1 MLVSPLSSVSL
12 SNLPGSPIS
21 EFSVNTSICMDLERR
36 ERGSHRRIRYLDPD
50 RMDQY
55 PGHIES
61 WRANISHHH
70 SSPLPQREWSHSSS
84 SVQPY
89 HRLPSETMHRS
100 ISARPTYVP
109 GTSVDDQTS
118 RRSPHYR
125 RRRGRGGSRDS
136 LWWIDQDT
144 EHDHGAINDGLHHL
158 QTSPYNNRLS
168 IYSAPEQLE
177 HYDRRPMTTE
187 SSTGYAVLSSPDTPM
202 SFPRSPT
209 YPPARGRRYYNNGR
223 SIDDTSFVDASEFHL
238 FVQATAGLQEEDT
251 FVYPRSD
258 PNLSSSQ
265 ERQRIPPQ
273 RPSHDEIST
282 DLNSPVD
289 EASMTICALRHLAQM
304 PDGSPDLF
312 QSLTVPSQPSQP
324 PTLVAPISPE
334 ELEDFDDEL
343 PDYEESQA
351 QAWSH
356 RRVEAA
362 RRAQELQRRW
372 QQTGARRGPRCY
384 SDLQ

>member
-1 MLVSPLSSVSL
+1 
-12 SNLPGSPIS
+12 
-21 EFSVNTSICMDLERR
+21 MDLEHR
-36 ERGSHRRIRYLDPD
+36 ERGGHRHTRYLDPD

-55 PGHIES
+55 LGHIES
-61 WRANISHHH
+61 WRANIPQHH
-70 SSPLPQREWSHSSS
+70 SSPLPQREWTQSPS
-84 SVQPY
+84 SVQP
-89 HRLPSETMHRS
+89 HDRLPSETVHRS
-100 ISARPTYVP
+100 ISVRPTYVP
-109 GTSVDDQTS
+109 RASINDQTS
-118 RRSPHYR
+118 QRSPHYR

-144 EHDHGAINDGLHHL
+144 EREHGAIHDGSHHL
-158 QTSPYNNRLS
+158 QTNPYNDRLS

-177 HYDRRPMTTE
+177 HYDRRLMTME

-209 YPPARGRRYYNNGR
+209 YPPARGRRYYNNSRGV
-223 SIDDTSFVDASEFHL
+223 DDASFVDASEFHL
-238 FVQATAGLQEEDT
+238 FVQATAGLQQEDI

-258 PNLSSSQ
+258 QNPSSSQ
-265 ERQRIPPQ
+265 GRQRIPPQ
-273 RPSHDEIST
+273 RPSHDDIST
-282 DLNSPVD
+282 DLISPVE
-289 EASMTICALRHLAQM
+289 EASMTISALRHLAQM
-304 PDGSPDLF
+304 PDGPPDLF
-312 QSLTVPSQPSQP
+312 QSLSVQSQPSQA

-334 ELEDFDDEL
+334 EFEEFDDEL

-372 QQTGARRGPRCY
+372 QQTGARRGPLCY
-384 SDLQ
+384 SDIQ